1 MRATDSLLLHKIEGR
16 PEMSWVT
23 CLKDKI
29 TLYCSI
35 PVQNTDMT
43 VVFTPHLF
51 HFQTITDDTGLSP
64 QLQLPGDGSSGLR

>member
-1 MRATDSLLLHKIEGR
+1 MRATDSLTVLLHKIEGR
-16 PEMSWVT
+16 PGMSWVT

-51 HFQTITDDTGLSP
+51 HFQTITDDTGLR
-64 QLQLPGDGSSGLR
+64 PGDGSSGLR